1 MGCCLGQAAHL
12 HIFECRQNC
21 DVSHAG
27 TAFLNMK
34 TPTVTLKLRRFRR
47 RFGITAPRVVVKSH
61 LPWQWFAVPGVLLVL
76 LVGVVSWLIAQRNEA
91 GELGHEVG
99 ELREQ
104 LRAQR
109 EELNILRSAVG
120 TGQNAV
126 SIERASQQQLVSKIK
141 GLEAQNALL
150 KEDILLFERLIPVA
164 GDVASLRVE
173 NFRVSAERRGMF
185 RYRLLL
191 AFQPDKQ
198 NAEFRGRLQLTI
210 SYTFSGKEF
219 KVLLP
224 DRKEVSADYHLEIKH
239 FLRREGGFELP
250 EGAVLQSAEAAILQ
264 GDTLKAKRLA
274 EL

>member
-1 MGCCLGQAAHL
+1 
-12 HIFECRQNC
+12 
-21 DVSHAG
+21 
-27 TAFLNMK
+27 MK

-47 RFGITAPRVVVKSH
+47 RFGITAPKVVVKSH
-61 LPWQWFAVPGVLLVL
+61 LPWQWFAVPVILLVL
-76 LVGVVSWLIAQRNEA
+76 LVGVVSSLIAQRNEA
-91 GELGHEVG
+91 GELEHEVG

-109 EELNILRSAVG
+109 EELNVLRSAVG

-126 SIERASQQQLVSKIK
+126 SIERASQQQLVSKIN
-141 GLEAQNALL
+141 GLEAQNARL

-210 SYTFSGKEF
+210 NYTFSGKEF

-224 DRKEVSADYHLEIKH
+224 DKKEVSADYHLEIKH
-239 FLRREGGFELP
+239 FLRREGVFELP
-250 EGAVLQSAEAAILQ
+250 EGAMLQSAEAAILQ